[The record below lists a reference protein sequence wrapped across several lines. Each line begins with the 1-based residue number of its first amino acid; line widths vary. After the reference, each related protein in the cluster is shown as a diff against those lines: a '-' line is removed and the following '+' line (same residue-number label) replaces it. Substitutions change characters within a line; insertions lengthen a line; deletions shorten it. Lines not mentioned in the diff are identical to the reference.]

1 MECGSGAVVRR
12 RERKIHWFLFPQ
24 NTDSNRQ
31 ENRTALRR
39 CLQAVGDKKRQALQL
54 SEGRGVGP
62 LLSSFHRFPTG
73 LSREMGLRKAAQFSP
88 QLLSQFPEVF
98 SIAGNCSPKSALL
111 PSSWLTLR
119 CINSARQH
127 TLLTLLSWGQKLWG
141 VKQVGP
147 PAQASGRASLRCFAT
162 QKGQFKRWDYF
173 PHSTLLKAVTNHFP
187 DVDCFTHL
195 SLFLFSLLI

>member
-1 MECGSGAVVRR
+1 
-12 RERKIHWFLFPQ
+12 
-24 NTDSNRQ
+24 
-31 ENRTALRR
+31 
-39 CLQAVGDKKRQALQL
+39 
-54 SEGRGVGP
+54 
-62 LLSSFHRFPTG
+62 
-73 LSREMGLRKAAQFSP
+73 MGLTKAARFSP

-111 PSSWLTLR
+111 PSSWPSLW

-127 TLLTLLSWGQKLWG
+127 TLLTLLSWSQILWG

-162 QKGQFKRWDYF
+162 QKGQFKRRDYF
-173 PHSTLLKAVTNHFP
+173 PHSTLLKAVTNNFP

-195 SLFLFSLLI
+195 SLSFFSSHLKNALVLERWWTWTPAQGVCRGSPEDFLNPSPIPQSSLAAGIWNSNTEVLVGIFF

>member
-1 MECGSGAVVRR
+1 
-12 RERKIHWFLFPQ
+12 
-24 NTDSNRQ
+24 
-31 ENRTALRR
+31 
-39 CLQAVGDKKRQALQL
+39 
-54 SEGRGVGP
+54 
-62 LLSSFHRFPTG
+62 
-73 LSREMGLRKAAQFSP
+73 MGLTKAARFSP

-111 PSSWLTLR
+111 PSSWPSLW

-127 TLLTLLSWGQKLWG
+127 TLLTLLSWSQILWG

-162 QKGQFKRWDYF
+162 QKGQFKRRDYF
-173 PHSTLLKAVTNHFP
+173 PHSTLLKAVTNNFP

-195 SLFLFSLLI
+195 SLSFFSSCASVPPLNHTPRVWFTTGLFIIYLPHVSSWWLILCTRERFRNVKFLWLT